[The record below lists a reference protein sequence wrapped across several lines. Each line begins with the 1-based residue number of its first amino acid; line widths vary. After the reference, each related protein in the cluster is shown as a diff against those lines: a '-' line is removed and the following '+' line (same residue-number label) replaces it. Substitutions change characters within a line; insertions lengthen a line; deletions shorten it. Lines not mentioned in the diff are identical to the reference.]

1 MGQSGAKYTTVSDLL
16 YTLFVNVA
24 DENPEKLETYLPQAI
39 SHLLEQGKSADSKSK
54 FWSKENYT
62 NAVTKFAQTI
72 SQYDSPK
79 LPGIFFNSLVKPL
92 IEKNMLNWKGIVL
105 LPKDTEEVN
114 SSKPYFAL
122 IYFILNEYKREKN
135 VEAEFKP
142 YIEKLKKIA
151 DDMVE
156 EDDYLIDEI
165 QALTGED
172 LDEYF
177 LNLFKLAK

>member
-1 MGQSGAKYTTVSDLL
+1 
-16 YTLFVNVA
+16 
-24 DENPEKLETYLPQAI
+24 
-39 SHLLEQGKSADSKSK
+39 
-54 FWSKENYT
+54 
-62 NAVTKFAQTI
+62 
-72 SQYDSPK
+72 
-79 LPGIFFNSLVKPL
+79 LVKPL